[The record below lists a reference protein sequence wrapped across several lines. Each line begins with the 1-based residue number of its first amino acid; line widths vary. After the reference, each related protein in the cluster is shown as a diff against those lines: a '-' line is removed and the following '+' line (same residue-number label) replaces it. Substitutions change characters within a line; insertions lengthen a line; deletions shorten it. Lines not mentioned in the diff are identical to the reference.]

1 MTYCE
6 FPPPPSLKS
15 TARCVWTFSADFGR
29 EHHDERIAPDG
40 FPELIFHF
48 GTPYREQDSAGRW
61 RAQPNALLAG
71 NLTAPLLLRSTGCVG
86 VLGIRLWPHGV
97 GRFMDAPVEE
107 TLNAR
112 MALGGGQ
119 RSRIGAILR
128 KLNGVSGKDA
138 LCVAAVDLVELLSR
152 KEFHEDTTV
161 NATVRD
167 IVTARGQGQ
176 VEHWA
181 QAAGLSQRQLERR
194 MVAATGMSPKLFASI
209 IRFRAVFDELQAGK
223 PSAWLKA
230 AVDSGYFDQA
240 HMVRAFNRFAG
251 QPPREYLRSAGL
263 LSSALVQSAGK

>member
-1 MTYCE
+1 MSYRE

-15 TARCVWTFSADFGR
+15 IVRCVWTFSADFGR
-29 EHHDERIAPDG
+29 DHNDERIAPDG

-48 GTPYREQDSAGRW
+48 GTPYRELDAAGRW
-61 RAQPNALLAG
+61 RAQPKALLAG
-71 NLTAPLLLRSTGCVG
+71 NLTQPLLLRSIGRVG

-97 GRFMDAPVEE
+97 GRFVDGHVVE
-107 TLNAR
+107 TLNVR

-119 RSRIGAILR
+119 RNRIDAILR
-128 KLNGVSGKDA
+128 KLNGASGKDA
-138 LCVAAVDLVELLSR
+138 LCAAAVDLVELLSR
-152 KEFHEDTTV
+152 KEFLDDKT
-161 NATVRD
+161 ADAAVRE
-167 IVTARGQGQ
+167 IVAARGQGQ

-181 QAAGLSQRQLERR
+181 DTVGLSQRQLERR
-194 MVAATGMSPKLFASI
+194 MIAATGMSPKLFASI
-209 IRFRAVFDELQAGK
+209 IRFRSVFDELQAGK

-263 LSSALVQSAGK
+263 LSSALVQSAAK